1 MFYSKWEKLYKLN
14 LTSRQSRK
22 MIQDMSEE
30 ERAEL
35 GLSDPF
41 LKVYFGMVWG
51 SFRFLLFPQLMLTAI
66 FTLNYIQ
73 GNLAMGVAESL
84 LLIASFSLLAFVLP
98 LIVFGISTLWWYG
111 SILVERIFHK
121 KS

>member
-1 MFYSKWEKLYKLN
+1 
-14 LTSRQSRK
+14 
-22 MIQDMSEE
+22 MSEE

-73 GNLAMGVAESL
+73 GKLAMGVAESL

-98 LIVFGISTLWWYG
+98 LIVFGISSLWWYG